1 MLPEN
6 FSEDSGPEAWKW
18 LRMNQNPSALASNRF
33 ASTEEALEFVDKLYA
48 IGAKQVMVPKDSIQ
62 GDKQRIEHQGGP
74 YADALIVELDPEVD
88 SSDLIRLCAEEVG
101 ADDETFLGEPIDGR
115 WLYLWWD

>member
-1 MLPEN
+1 MFPEN

-33 ASTEEALEFVDKLYA
+33 ASTQEALDFVDKLYA
-48 IGAKQVMVPKDSIQ
+48 IGAKRVLVPQDSIQ
-62 GDKQRIEHQGGP
+62 GDKRTIEHQRGP

-88 SSDLIRLCAEEVG
+88 SSELIRLCA
-101 ADDETFLGEPIDGR
+101 DEGEGGDGFPEEPIDGK
-115 WLYLWWD
+115 WLFFWWD